1 VRNSLTCK
9 IVSREKKMPRKANE
23 IAVKWIESKDAGKTN
38 RVNVKHVI
46 GQLADIAV
54 GAEVTVR
61 FNAKRYRATV
71 ADLLDWV
78 PPTKK
83 TKPAMKQ
90 KLRKE
95 KKDKQKKKSAK
106 VSS

>member
-1 VRNSLTCK
+1 MRNSLTCK
-9 IVSREKKMPRKANE
+9 IVSREEKMPRKANE

-38 RVNVKHVI
+38 RVNVKHVT
-46 GQLADIAV
+46 GQLEDIAV

-78 PPTKK
+78 PPTK

>member
-1 VRNSLTCK
+1 
-9 IVSREKKMPRKANE
+9 MPRKANE
-23 IAVKWIESKDAGKTN
+23 IAVKWIELKDAGKTN

-46 GQLADIAV
+46 WQLEDIAV
-54 GAEVTVR
+54 GVEVTVQ

-83 TKPAMKQ
+83 IKPSMKQ